1 MMSLKKLLFQFK
13 RNFPGAI
20 AIILASSLVIW
31 GLTLSQP
38 SFSAPIQL
46 STQISQVPPM
56 TAPAKLSASELTVAL
71 SQLPGWTLQNEKL
84 HRQFQFKSFVEA
96 FGFMSS
102 AALVAE
108 SMNHHPEWF
117 NVYNRVTVDLTTHD
131 ANGISAM
138 DVTLAKKMDELAK

>member
-1 MMSLKKLLFQFK
+1 MLLKNFLFQFK
-13 RNFPGAI
+13 RNLRGAI
-20 AIILASSLVIW
+20 AVILASSLVIW

-38 SFSAPIQL
+38 SLSASVQLPTQL
-46 STQISQVPPM
+46 SQTPPM
-56 TAPAKLSASELTVAL
+56 TAPAKLSASELTAAL
-71 SQLPGWTLQNEKL
+71 SQLEGWTLQNEKL

-138 DVTLAKKMDELAK
+138 DVTLAKRMDELAK